1 MTWWHR
7 HAYLLLY
14 IVFSVASQLII
25 RWRVGGA
32 GALAP
37 GADRVQF
44 VLHLLAMP
52 WVWAAFLSTFL
63 AGVMWMLT
71 LGRLDL
77 TSEGLLLLTND
88 GALKRRLELPSTGWL
103 RRYRVRAHG
112 DADDAA
118 LEPLR
123 RGMTLG
129 GERFQP
135 MQVTLDRRQ
144 GSNLWLTVALREGR
158 NREVRRALETVGL
171 AVNRLIRVSYGPF
184 QLGDLPPGAVEEV
197 RPKVLRE
204 QLGLPVHGPVIMTG
218 HQAEFWHPGILA
230 KYLAC
235 DAAGAIFE

>member
-77 TSEGLLLLTND
+77 TYAFPFTGITFLVILFA
-88 GALKRRLELPSTGWL
+88 GALVFGSVDPFLFWVGLFLVAAVVARNVLMAVDRNALGKSLEAWMP
-103 RRYRVRAHG
+103 
-112 DADDAA
+112 
-118 LEPLR
+118 
-123 RGMTLG
+123 
-129 GERFQP
+129 
-135 MQVTLDRRQ
+135 
-144 GSNLWLTVALREGR
+144 
-158 NREVRRALETVGL
+158 VRRDHDLEDWIPPLVG
-171 AVNRLIRVSYGPF
+171 
-184 QLGDLPPGAVEEV
+184 
-197 RPKVLRE
+197 
-204 QLGLPVHGPVIMTG
+204 TG
-218 HQAEFWHPGILA
+218 SQN
-230 KYLAC
+230 
-235 DAAGAIFE
+235 